1 MPGAETLNDTVKRNA
16 KFPWLFA
23 LHPQQPCSLSES
35 RHLLLQRAVV
45 VRQPQVGHVAQMALL
60 PGKCGV
66 CSPLWGC
73 SLLSLSPFH
82 TASLERGEWILMLP
96 TIFSRVHW
104 GWKHK
109 VKLGE
114 IPGVQITMGWLEG
127 RLDWCLMKYGISA
140 SGCFLSLAC
149 LLPDWQG
156 PGFLQSCCAWPLS
169 RKKRR
174 WWCQDVQV
182 ICPCSCS
189 TTASLCSC
197 AFLQTVPGRCGCADL
212 SYVFCLN
219 LFPTYNGWGHTF
231 VHCHTLVYFPV
242 HVLSPP
248 LTLASPVA
256 VEQWQLTQT
265 DWVNTARHLPAL
277 LPERFRLWHLIA
289 LYIFIK
295 YLTMFFFYAAT

>member
-1 MPGAETLNDTVKRNA
+1 MPGAETLNYTVKRNA

-35 RHLLLQRAVV
+35 CHLLLQRAVV
-45 VRQPQVGHVAQMALL
+45 VQQPQVGHVAQMALL

-109 VKLGE
+109 AKLGE

-127 RLDWCLMKYGISA
+127 RLDWCLMKYSITA

-156 PGFLQSCCAWPLS
+156 PGFLQSCCAWPL
-169 RKKRR
+169 RGKKNRDDGVR
-174 WWCQDVQV
+174 MCRLFVLVLAAPQHPSVRV
-182 ICPCSCS
+182 LFCRL
-189 TTASLCSC
+189 SLE
-197 AFLQTVPGRCGCADL
+197 G
-212 SYVFCLN
+212 
-219 LFPTYNGWGHTF
+219 
-231 VHCHTLVYFPV
+231 
-242 HVLSPP
+242 
-248 LTLASPVA
+248 VA
-256 VEQWQLTQT
+256 VLIWA
-265 DWVNTARHLPAL
+265 TAMCSA
-277 LPERFRLWHLIA
+277 
-289 LYIFIK
+289 
-295 YLTMFFFYAAT
+295 